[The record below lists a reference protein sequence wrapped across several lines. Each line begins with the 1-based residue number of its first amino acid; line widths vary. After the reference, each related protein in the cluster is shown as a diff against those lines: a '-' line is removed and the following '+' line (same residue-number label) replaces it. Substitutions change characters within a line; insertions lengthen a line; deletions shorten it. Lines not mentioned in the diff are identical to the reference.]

1 MWAKP
6 YNPSVRLEY
15 SFGGER
21 LEYSF
26 WAPDQ
31 PQNQK
36 NCPNAGKKLMDAAK
50 ETVLVFLAT
59 CLLKQRDAEKNNI
72 KCVPEPHSNIKHTLQ
87 ARCNSM

>member
-1 MWAKP
+1 
-6 YNPSVRLEY
+6 
-15 SFGGER
+15 
-21 LEYSF
+21 
-26 WAPDQ
+26 
-31 PQNQK
+31 
-36 NCPNAGKKLMDAAK
+36 MDAAK